1 MLTLNQFLTYCSR
14 NNIQTVAYAFMYN
27 VFDDFGND
35 KFNFLP
41 YMIRK
46 DESYVCG
53 AYEVQQSYLSPFDFY
68 NWYVHN
74 GKYNACNLVDEV
86 RRHMRSK
93 CTPRAIFDSDDLPF

>member
-74 GKYNACNLVDEV
+74 SKYNACNLVDEV